1 MTLRCLIIDDEPSSQ
16 LVLKTFIADAGFLE
30 LCGIAN
36 NAVEALNLLQQHA
49 DIDLLFL
56 DINMPKISGL
66 TFYKSLQNPPHVIF
80 TTAYSQYAIE
90 GFEVNAIDYLLKPFS
105 FDRFFKAVNK
115 VIENQSGKEGKNHE
129 DSFVLIKSSKTL
141 HKVNPNDILFIEAL
155 GDYVK
160 VHLETSYILTNNT
173 FTAVLESLPELVF
186 IRTHKSFAINFE
198 KMNSL
203 EGNLITISNHKIPI
217 GQKYKT
223 EFLNM
228 INTGKKL

>member
-16 LVLKTFIADAGFLE
+16 LVLKTFIADVGFLE

-90 GFEVNAIDYLLKPFS
+90 GFEVNAVDYLLKPFS

-115 VIENQSGKEGKNHE
+115 VIENQSGQEVKNHE
-129 DSFVLIKSSKTL
+129 DSFILIKSSKTL
-141 HKVNPNDILFIEAL
+141 HKVNPSDILFIEAL

-160 VHLETSYILTNNT
+160 VHLETSYLLTNNT
-173 FTAVLESLPELVF
+173 FTSVLESLPELVF
-186 IRTHKSFAINFE
+186 IRTHKSFAINFA

-203 EGNLITISNHKIPI
+203 EGNLITINDHKIPV
-217 GQKYKT
+217 GQKYKA

>member
-16 LVLKTFIADAGFLE
+16 LVLKTFIADVGFLE

-36 NAVEALNLLQQHA
+36 NAVEALNLLKDNA

-105 FDRFFKAVNK
+105 FDRFLVF
-115 VIENQSGKEGKNHE
+115 
-129 DSFVLIKSSKTL
+129 SF
-141 HKVNPNDILFIEAL
+141 
-155 GDYVK
+155 
-160 VHLETSYILTNNT
+160 ILT
-173 FTAVLESLPELVF
+173 
-186 IRTHKSFAINFE
+186 
-198 KMNSL
+198 
-203 EGNLITISNHKIPI
+203 
-217 GQKYKT
+217 
-223 EFLNM
+223 
-228 INTGKKL
+228 